1 MSDKILH
8 IDITDEDI
16 KWAESI
22 LPGISF
28 DDCRKEILK
37 NLESVDI
44 HACPGSGKTTLLVA
58 KLAILAKK
66 WTYSNKGICVLS
78 HTNVAREE
86 IQERLGKLDVGKKLL
101 SYPHFIGTFQSF
113 LHTFIS
119 IPILKSMGTTVS
131 IVDTD
136 FVTERRWNALRYTR
150 WLESKYKNK
159 DVCDPIGFQMYLM
172 LHVMRI
178 RIHIKI

>member
-58 KLAILAKK
+58 KLAILAKMDIFQQR
-66 WTYSNKGICVLS
+66 NMCV
-78 HTNVAREE
+78 
-86 IQERLGKLDVGKKLL
+86 I
-101 SYPHFIGTFQSF
+101 SY
-113 LHTFIS
+113 
-119 IPILKSMGTTVS
+119 KCCKRR
-131 IVDTD
+131 DT
-136 FVTERRWNALRYTR
+136 RKAW
-150 WLESKYKNK
+150 
-159 DVCDPIGFQMYLM
+159 
-172 LHVMRI
+172 
-178 RIHIKI
+178 

>member
-58 KLAILAKK
+58 KLAILAKTDENEK
-66 WTYSNKGICVLS
+66 LSIKDVSDELGVAELTVHNYIKKGILPALKIGRRV
-78 HTNVAREE
+78 
-86 IQERLGKLDVGKKLL
+86 
-101 SYPHFIGTFQSF
+101 FI
-113 LHTFIS
+113 
-119 IPILKSMGTTVS
+119 KR
-131 IVDTD
+131 TD
-136 FVTERRWNALRYTR
+136 LENALKEVKS
-150 WLESKYKNK
+150 LKYKR
-159 DVCDPIGFQMYLM
+159 F
-172 LHVMRI
+172 
-178 RIHIKI
+178 